1 MKKDRNV
8 DNEVESKAVGVKKS
22 KHYVAEKKSVKK
34 KNKKEDNIFKKI
46 LKYFKGVCKEF
57 KRIRWTNGKDLIKYS
72 ICTVAFV
79 LFFGIYF
86 YAIDWFVLLVRELA
100 K

>member
-1 MKKDRNV
+1 MNKGSNNKTSDV
-8 DNEVESKAVGVKKS
+8 VKVKKS
-22 KHYVAEKKSVKK
+22 KHYIAEKSKGKTKQS
-34 KNKKEDNIFKKI
+34 KKENIFKKI